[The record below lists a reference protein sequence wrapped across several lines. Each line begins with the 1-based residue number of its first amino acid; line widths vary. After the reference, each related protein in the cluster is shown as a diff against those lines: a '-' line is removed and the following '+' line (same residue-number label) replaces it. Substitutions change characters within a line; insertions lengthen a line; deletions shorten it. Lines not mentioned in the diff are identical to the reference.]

1 MECGLWNTQET
12 AAFRERRAI
21 VEWVEMAGTAWR
33 RALRSV
39 MLDVTRLWVRHVLD
53 LGVNMDVSIAKL
65 AEHIA
70 GHYGDGW
77 LCLQSE

>member
-1 MECGLWNTQET
+1 MGGNGGN
-12 AAFRERRAI
+12 
-21 VEWVEMAGTAWR
+21 GTAP
-33 RALRSV
+33 ALRPV